1 MSSTSA
7 SASSAAI
14 FMASRPLLIASWWLP
29 ENAV

>member
-7 SASSAAI
+7 SAASASI
-14 FMASRPLLIASWWLP
+14 FIWSRPLLMASWWLP